1 MAFPTPIKPMD
12 SYTMRRLL
20 KKYFK
25 SSEPSTQKELVN
37 LLKSAYKHKLL
48 NEDAL
53 VMIEGVIDIMNM
65 QAKDI
70 MIPKTQMV
78 FIEKPFEKPDVIRT
92 ISEHGHSR
100 YPVISSDHNEV
111 LGILHAKDWVIDTSG
126 KTSKMMS
133 ELIRP
138 TLFIPESK
146 RLDLLLKEFR
156 SQRKH
161 MAIVIDEYGSISG
174 LVTIE
179 DILEEIVGDIEDE
192 YDRPDNTPL
201 IRQMNAKEF
210 LIQAQ
215 TPIEQINDYFNLTL
229 NTADADTIAGLIIK
243 NEGRIPQKGEV
254 ITLEPFIVKILRADK
269 KKVQL
274 IQLTLL

>member
-1 MAFPTPIKPMD
+1 MWNF
-12 SYTMRRLL
+12 LQ
-20 KKYFK
+20 KYFK
-25 SSEPSTQKELVN
+25 TNEPTTQQELSS
-37 LLKSAYKHKLL
+37 LLKFAHKRELL

-53 VMIEGVIDIMNM
+53 GMIEGVIDIMNM

-70 MIPKTQMV
+70 MIPKTQMIY
-78 FIEKPFEKPDVIRT
+78 IEEPFERAEVIQT

-111 LGILHAKDWVIDTSG
+111 LGILHAKDWVMEISEKKG
-126 KTSKMMS
+126 LPMR

-156 SQRKH
+156 GQRKH

-174 LVTIE
+174 LITIE

-192 YDRPDNTPL
+192 YDRPNNAPL
-201 IRQMNAKEF
+201 IKQMNAREF
-210 LIQAQ
+210 LVQAQ
-215 TPIEQINDYFNLTL
+215 TPVEQINDFFNLSL
-229 NTADADTIAGLIIK
+229 DMDDVDTIAGIIIK
-243 NEGRIPQKGEV
+243 KEGRIPQKGEL
-254 ITLEPFIVKILRADK
+254 ITLEPFVAKVLRADK
-269 KKVQL
+269 RKIQL